1 MITFPE
7 ILQCFQV
14 FQTNSKSKATYFHI
28 RRIVFSPCVKMYK
41 PACLTWAYLA
51 FIWKAS
57 GIWSNGA
64 ISQFHLE
71 DTCWA
76 HSTESSNPLKMQDVL
91 AQILFWSYMFITYS
105 KFRRKK
111 TFQPFGFDMSILLPK
126 SLSFGGILGI
136 TNNSIPCPSWKSV
149 WTIFGLLPIFNVSLH
164 TLFVF

>member
-28 RRIVFSPCVKMYK
+28 HIIVFSPCVKMYK

-76 HSTESSNPLKMQDVL
+76 HSTESLNPLKMQDVL

-111 TFQPFGFDMSILLPK
+111 NLPTIWLWHVHLTSKK
-126 SLSFGGILGI
+126 SLLLR
-136 TNNSIPCPSWKSV
+136 NSWGHQQFNP
-149 WTIFGLLPIFNVSLH
+149 LPFMEVSLDNIRAV
-164 TLFVF
+164 TNF